1 MNFLLI
7 LAQAAEK
14 TSPSGLQA
22 LLAGPIPM
30 IVALFLMMYFLLIRP
45 QKKQK
50 KELADRV
57 ASIEK
62 GDKVVTIG
70 GIHSVVHHISDKTV
84 TLKLSE
90 GVFVPFE
97 KSAVQNVVKSKKGGD
112 SSDKADKAEVAD
124 KK

>member
-1 MNFLLI
+1 MNILLI
-7 LAQAAEK
+7 LAEGTDK

-45 QKKQK
+45 QKKQR
-50 KELADRV
+50 KELEARI

-62 GDKVVTIG
+62 GDEVVTIG
-70 GIHSVVHHISDKTV
+70 GLHSTVHHISDKTV
-84 TLKLSE
+84 TLKLAE

-97 KSAVQNVVKSKKGGD
+97 KSAVQNVIKARKGGKSPASSE
-112 SSDKADKAEVAD
+112 SSDKR
-124 KK
+124 

>member
-7 LAQAAEK
+7 LANEADK
-14 TSPSGLQA
+14 TPPSGLQA

-45 QKKQK
+45 QKKQR
-50 KELADRV
+50 KELEARV

-62 GDKVVTIG
+62 GDKVVTVG
-70 GIHSVVHHISDKTV
+70 GLHSVVHHISDKTV

-97 KSAVQNVVKSKKGGD
+97 KSAVQNVIKSKKGD
-112 SSDKADKAEVAD
+112 SSSKSDTSD